1 MYSLYWL
8 RRSRTS
14 SLRRSSTANS
24 SEMTSAIFSAT
35 RSGFDVS
42 MVPGVR
48 LFTSCLEMYETNSL
62 AHSMLLAREFVS
74 YISKQLVKSLTPG
87 TIETSNPDLVA
98 EKIAEV
104 ISEELAVEDRLN
116 DEVRDLLSQY
126 SEYMRR
132 ESVSYQEM
140 FRRIKNTLISQR
152 KVVKASGRD
161 TGDAMK
167 LSRDKVTDI
176 SHKVIEMLRKSREL
190 RLRNKDSN
198 AVRLEIVRLMT
209 EVLMTEDKVDR
220 AARAKIRTQKRD
232 IPEGSEEWDI
242 LLRRYYSEELKKLG
256 IDIAG
261 R

>member
-1 MYSLYWL
+1 
-8 RRSRTS
+8 
-14 SLRRSSTANS
+14 
-24 SEMTSAIFSAT
+24 
-35 RSGFDVS
+35 
-42 MVPGVR
+42 
-48 LFTSCLEMYETNSL
+48 
-62 AHSMLLAREFVS
+62 MLLAREFVA
-74 YISKQLVKSLTPG
+74 YISKQLVKSLTNG
-87 TIETSNPDLVA
+87 TIETSNPGLVA

-167 LSRDKVTDI
+167 LSRDKVSDI
-176 SHKVIEMLRKSREL
+176 SHKVIDMLRKSREL

>member
-1 MYSLYWL
+1 
-8 RRSRTS
+8 
-14 SLRRSSTANS
+14 
-24 SEMTSAIFSAT
+24 
-35 RSGFDVS
+35 
-42 MVPGVR
+42 
-48 LFTSCLEMYETNSL
+48 
-62 AHSMLLAREFVS
+62 MLLAREFVAYLS
-74 YISKQLVKSLTPG
+74 RQLVKRLTPG
-87 TIETSNPDLVA
+87 VIETPNPDLVA
-98 EKIAEV
+98 QKIAEV
-104 ISEELAVEDRLN
+104 ITQELAIEDRLN

-126 SEYMRR
+126 SDYMRR

-167 LSRDKVTDI
+167 LSRDKVSDI
-176 SHKVIEMLRKSREL
+176 SHKIIEMLRRSREL

-198 AVRLEIVRLMT
+198 AVRLEIVRHMT
-209 EVLMTEDKVDR
+209 EVLMAEDKVDR

>member
-1 MYSLYWL
+1 
-8 RRSRTS
+8 
-14 SLRRSSTANS
+14 
-24 SEMTSAIFSAT
+24 
-35 RSGFDVS
+35 
-42 MVPGVR
+42 
-48 LFTSCLEMYETNSL
+48 
-62 AHSMLLAREFVS
+62 MLLAREVVS

-132 ESVSYQEM
+132 EGVSYQEM

-167 LSRDKVTDI
+167 LSRDKVSDM
-176 SHKVIEMLRKSREL
+176 SHKIVEMLRKSRDL

-198 AVRLEIVRLMT
+198 AVRLEIVRQMT
-209 EVLMTEDKVDR
+209 DVLMTEEKVDR
-220 AARAKIRTQKRD
+220 AARTKIRTQKRD

-242 LLRRYYSEELKKLG
+242 LLRRYYSEEMKKLG